1 MWRYVE
7 TDELYH
13 HGILGMKWGIRRYQ
27 NKDGSLTPAGKK
39 RAEKMEKR
47 IKDND
52 KRVRMYGKKAVIN
65 ANNASRAINTGIGI
79 SIARGIVKS
88 SAAKLRYMK
97 SIPNMSRGKIKTT
110 AALALIGA
118 GTVAGYTGYIN
129 YRYSQDNRPAREYDE
144 RHKKK
149 K

>member
-7 TDELYH
+7 TNELYH

-129 YRYSQDNRPAREYDE
+129 YRYSQDNRLAREYDE

>member
-1 MWRYVE
+1 MWQYQK

-13 HGILGMKWGIRRYQ
+13 HGVLGMKWGVRRYQ
-27 NKDGSLTPAGKK
+27 NKDGSLTPAGRK

-52 KRVRMYGKKAVIN
+52 KRVRMYGKRAVIN
-65 ANNASRAINTGIGI
+65 ANNAQRAIQTGIGV

-97 SIPNMSRGKIKTT
+97 SIPNMSQGKIRTT

-129 YRYSQDNRPAREYDE
+129 YRYTQDNRLAREYDE

>member
-1 MWRYVE
+1 MWSYIR

-13 HGILGMKWGIRRYQ
+13 YGIIGMKWGVRRYQ

-97 SIPNMSRGKIKTT
+97 SIPNMSRGKIRTT

-118 GTVAGYTGYIN
+118 GTIAGYTGYIN
-129 YRYSQDNRPAREYDE
+129 YRYSQDNRLAREYDE

>member
-129 YRYSQDNRPAREYDE
+129 YRYSQDNRLAREYDE